1 MNIIGLALIG
11 LILIGFSWYNTKQFE
26 QQRQYQLQQDSIAA
40 VRAFEYAQELAEQQA
55 NQAQTE
61 VNEVS
66 ALPQTEEAQYQSTY
80 KNPYLE
86 AAYQKESQIL
96 RLENNKL
103 AVALSTRGAQFESV
117 VIKDYFTYDSLA
129 LELVKP
135 DQSNFNIRFYSDQML
150 SSADFTFTPVAVND
164 STALLRLY
172 FDEQAYVEYAYTLPQ
187 DSYMVDFDVKLVG
200 MDRFVPRNA
209 TFFDV
214 NWDVTIPRLEQGY
227 ENEKNYST
235 LAFKYPNEKGVEN
248 LGQRK
253 PSAEKKITTRMEWVG
268 FQQQFF
274 SAIMVAEQGFEG
286 GDLAFRFLGEN
297 DPQRNLMECKA
308 HMQVETEHSA
318 AVTLPFE
325 FYFGPNLYKELKSH
339 DRSFEKIIP
348 MGRNIVAFINRFAI
362 IPMFDFFSRFIGNF
376 GIIILLMTI
385 VLKVVISPLTL
396 KSYMSTAKMN
406 VLKPEI
412 DRINAK
418 YPKQEDAMK
427 KQQELMDL
435 YQRSGVSM
443 MGGCLPMLLQFP
455 ILIAMF
461 RFFPVSFELRQQ
473 SFLWASDLSTYDSI
487 LDLPFKIPMYGD
499 HVSLFALLMAITMF
513 FYSKMNSKQMAS
525 NPQMAGMNFMTV
537 YFMPIFMLIFC
548 NTLSS
553 ALSYYYMLSN
563 LLTMLQTWVI
573 RRFFVDEQK
582 ILAQINT
589 RAAAPKKKSKFQ
601 QRLEEMQ
608 KQQQQMLKEQQKNQ
622 RR

>member
-1 MNIIGLALIG
+1 
-11 LILIGFSWYNTKQFE
+11 
-26 QQRQYQLQQDSIAA
+26 
-40 VRAFEYAQELAEQQA
+40 
-55 NQAQTE
+55 
-61 VNEVS
+61 
-66 ALPQTEEAQYQSTY
+66 
-80 KNPYLE
+80 
-86 AAYQKESQIL
+86 
-96 RLENNKL
+96 
-103 AVALSTRGAQFESV
+103 
-117 VIKDYFTYDSLA
+117 
-129 LELVKP
+129 
-135 DQSNFNIRFYSDQML
+135 
-150 SSADFTFTPVAVND
+150 
-164 STALLRLY
+164 
-172 FDEQAYVEYAYTLPQ
+172 
-187 DSYMVDFDVKLVG
+187 
-200 MDRFVPRNA
+200 
-209 TFFDV
+209 
-214 NWDVTIPRLEQGY
+214 
-227 ENEKNYST
+227 
-235 LAFKYPNEKGVEN
+235 
-248 LGQRK
+248 
-253 PSAEKKITTRMEWVG
+253 
-268 FQQQFF
+268 
-274 SAIMVAEQGFEG
+274 
-286 GDLAFRFLGEN
+286 
-297 DPQRNLMECKA
+297 
-308 HMQVETEHSA
+308 
-318 AVTLPFE
+318 
-325 FYFGPNLYKELKSH
+325 
-339 DRSFEKIIP
+339 
-348 MGRNIVAFINRFAI
+348 
-362 IPMFDFFSRFIGNF
+362 
-376 GIIILLMTI
+376 
-385 VLKVVISPLTL
+385 
-396 KSYMSTAKMN
+396 MSTAKMN

-418 YPKQEDAMK
+418 YPKQGDAMK

-499 HVSLFALLMAITMF
+499 HVSLFALLMAVTMF